1 MKAHIMVEQP
11 HIENGG
17 YLPMNK
23 PQGRVEFTQRQL
35 EWLDQAYPEPRFC
48 PEVTEAEMR
57 WALARRS
64 VIHELR
70 DRLQKQE

>member
-1 MKAHIMVEQP
+1 MVEQP

-35 EWLDQAYPEPRFC
+35 DWLDHQF
-48 PEVTEAEMR
+48 PEVRMSNVHTDRELLI
-57 WALARRS
+57 ALARRS

>member
-1 MKAHIMVEQP
+1 MVG
-11 HIENGG
+11 N
-17 YLPMNK
+17 LPMNK
-23 PQGRVEFTQRQL
+23 PQSRVEFTQRQL
-35 EWLDQAYPEPRFC
+35 EWLDQQF
-48 PEVTEAEMR
+48 PEVKATGLWTAEEMR